1 MAQDVQAPCYG
12 AFPDVAGGGIGFP
25 CPGVSVLR
33 VPACLVSNSSAR
45 LLFSIF
51 GSCLAWLE
59 CRASVLQPLCIESH
73 L

>member
-12 AFPDVAGGGIGFP
+12 ALPDVAGGGIGFA
-25 CPGVSVLR
+25 CPGVSVLH
-33 VPACLVSNSSAR
+33 VPACLVFCEAAVLR
-45 LLFSIF
+45 F